1 MKGPL
6 GRETEERLSLYLDG
20 RLPPS
25 ERVEFERRI
34 ETDPE
39 LREALEFHRGLSLE
53 FHEEAPPLPRGYA
66 ERARARLKQAGGA
79 AVPAGAPGRDGTT
92 FAPDPDRG
100 RISRSWW
107 RGPVGLSLAASAA
120 ALIAVLSVAG
130 PARWLRS
137 RPPEQVASAA
147 NPASADGGAGGA
159 RVKEQADQETIDA
172 LRSLGYL
179 SSGRPEAAPEGTRKK
194 SARSSVA
201 NGPRPSGPAAKTSA
215 AQAPAVKAP
224 AARESA
230 TRAPVSGS
238 SQAPERA
245 RVVAAAPGKKEES
258 KQERVAQPAATEAAA
273 PARQAAEAE
282 GMALAGKAS
291 IDEASAVTAT
301 GSIPFRVVS
310 LAAAPG
316 PGRDYLLIRT
326 GEAWAAFAGGAGR
339 AAPVA
344 SFDAEML
351 VVLRDDLERDPP
363 ERLRV
368 LRVTLG
374 AEEIVIVCR
383 VEAQPIGADA
393 KPAGPGQGVVLAA
406 DARPVRIVVN

>member
-1 MKGPL
+1 MKARL

-79 AVPAGAPGRDGTT
+79 AVPAGAPGPDGKT
-92 FAPDPDRG
+92 FAPETDRG
-100 RISRSWW
+100 RVARSWW
-107 RGPVGLSLAASAA
+107 RGPVGLSLAASAV
-120 ALIAVLSVAG
+120 ALVAVLSVAG
-130 PARWLRS
+130 PARWFRP
-137 RPPEQVASAA
+137 RPPAQVASSA
-147 NPASADGGAGGA
+147 NPASADGGASSLKEKA
-159 RVKEQADQETIDA
+159 RAEQETIDA

-179 SSGRPEAAPEGTRKK
+179 SSGRPVAAPEQSRKK
-194 SARSSVA
+194 SARSSAA
-201 NGPRPSGPAAKTSA
+201 NRPRPSGPVAKSPA

-224 AARESA
+224 AAPESA
-230 TRAPVSGS
+230 ARAPGS
-238 SQAPERA
+238 SQTPERA
-245 RVVAAAPGKKEES
+245 GIVAAAP
-258 KQERVAQPAATEAAA
+258 EAAA
-273 PARQAAEAE
+273 PARQSAEAE

-291 IDEASAVTAT
+291 FDEATGVTAT

-310 LAAAPG
+310 LAAAPE
-316 PGRDYLLIRT
+316 PGRDHLLIRT
-326 GEAWAAFAGGAGR
+326 GEAWTAFAGGAGR

-368 LRVTLG
+368 LRVTPS

-383 VEAQPIGADA
+383 VEAQPTGADA
-393 KPAGPGQGVVLAA
+393 KPAGPGQGIVLPA
-406 DARPVRIVVN
+406 DARPVRIVVD

>member
-258 KQERVAQPAATEAAA
+258 KQERVAQPA
-273 PARQAAEAE
+273 E